1 MTEKN
6 ALVKQI
12 KRIAG
17 PRPEKGQIGEICLYN
32 KIVLGMQNYYRIAT
46 RTKAIWQIGN
56 LADEPIYPIGYVQ
69 FKIPMGKSNKRQA
82 EEIDEI
88 KLKLLRQPL
97 YKRSIEYSDNRLSLY
112 LAQKGQCAVTGKEFT
127 FAEEIHCHHKI
138 PKAKGGTDDYQNLI
152 LVTAT
157 VHKLIHATKAETV
170 KKYIQAC
177 KPDLKKLNMLRQLV
191 GNKILSVD

>member
-1 MTEKN
+1 MRKINRAVMTVITN
-6 ALVKQI
+6 GL
-12 KRIAG
+12 
-17 PRPEKGQIGEICLYN
+17 KGIGRNGRKLTQTERRRYGKSAMLRY
-32 KIVLGMQNYYRIAT
+32 
-46 RTKAIWQIGN
+46 

-112 LAQKGQCAVTGKEFT
+112 LAQKGHCAVTGKEFT

-170 KKYIQAC
+170 KKYIKAC